1 MGMPVIVK
9 KGEKYGQRYA
19 DSGSGWSACTRRAR
33 HHYMAS
39 QASVDRLIRLT
50 KQGRKKVLPVSAGSG
65 NGEKMAGSNGNY
77 SRYVYVYNKTR
88 ETFVA
93 TEAAVADNYFRR
105 LIGLLGKTK
114 RWAKLGRGL
123 WIIPSRGVH
132 SIGMLFPID
141 LVFLNKER
149 KVVHVEEHF
158 RPFRVSKVS
167 LKAASVLELPPHT
180 IYRTGT
186 QVGDVL
192 EITSI
197 R

>member
-1 MGMPVIVK
+1 
-9 KGEKYGQRYA
+9 
-19 DSGSGWSACTRRAR
+19 
-33 HHYMAS
+33 MAS
-39 QASVDRLIRLT
+39 
-50 KQGRKKVLPVSAGSG
+50 
-65 NGEKMAGSNGNY
+65 NGHNRSL
-77 SRYVYVYNKTR
+77 YVYNKTR

-93 TEAAVADNYFRR
+93 TEAMLADSYLRR
-105 LIGLLGKTK
+105 LVGLLGKTK
-114 RWAKLGRGL
+114 RWAQLGRGL

-141 LVFLNKER
+141 LVFLNREK

-158 RPFRVSKVS
+158 RPFRISKVS
-167 LKAASVLELPPHT
+167 LKATSVLELPPHT